1 MTKLLPAKKIPSMRR
16 AFIYVGVIALFG
28 VLTNACGLIYGAG
41 SKLRTT
47 RMQSSLSVGEP
58 SLKVHNDWG
67 EPDLRTNIDDNTE
80 IWSYVAFPNSNDVA
94 ATLLYTST
102 KPGDTD
108 KFLDLKF
115 VDGKLVSW
123 NTVEHTMPAK
133 KGTGF
138 SYGLG
143 ASGGNGPVQHY

>member
-1 MTKLLPAKKIPSMRR
+1 MQH
-16 AFIYVGVIALFG
+16 AL
-28 VLTNACGLIYGAG
+28 TAG
-41 SKLRTT
+41 ETT
-47 RMQSSLSVGEP
+47 
-58 SLKVHNDWG
+58 LKVHEDWG
-67 EPDLRTNIDDNTE
+67 EPDLRSAIDGNSE
-80 IWSYVAFPNSNDVA
+80 VWSYVALPNSNDIA
-94 ATLLYTST
+94 ASLLYTST

-143 ASGGNGPVQHY
+143 ASGGNGPVTHY

>member
-1 MTKLLPAKKIPSMRR
+1 M
-16 AFIYVGVIALFG
+16 
-28 VLTNACGLIYGAG
+28 NACGLFYGAG
-41 SKLRTT
+41 SELRTT
-47 RMQSSLSVGEP
+47 RMAHALTAGES
-58 SLKVHNDWG
+58 SLKVHEDWG
-67 EPDLRTNIDDNTE
+67 EPDLRSDLDNATQV
-80 IWSYVAFPNSNDVA
+80 WSYVAFPNSNDVA

-115 VDGKLVSW
+115 VDGKLVTW
-123 NTVEHTMPAK
+123 NAVEHTMPAK

-143 ASGGNGPVQHY
+143 ASGGSGPVAHY

>member
-1 MTKLLPAKKIPSMRR
+1 MRK
-16 AFIYVGVIALFG
+16 AFTYIGATA
-28 VLTNACGLIYGAG
+28 VLGILANACGVFYGAG
-41 SKLRTT
+41 SELRTT
-47 RMQSSLSVGEP
+47 RMQHALTAGETT
-58 SLKVHNDWG
+58 LKVHEDWG
-67 EPDLRTNIDDNTE
+67 EPDLRSAIDGNTE
-80 IWSYVAFPNSNDVA
+80 VWSYVALPNSNDIA
-94 ATLLYTST
+94 ASLLYTST

-143 ASGGNGPVQHY
+143 ASGGNGPVTHY

>member
-1 MTKLLPAKKIPSMRR
+1 MSKSLA
-16 AFIYVGVIALFG
+16 VIGALILG
-28 VLTNACGLIYGAG
+28 GIVSSGCGLFYGAG
-41 SKLRTT
+41 SELRTV
-47 RMQSSLSVGEP
+47 RMAHALKPGETT
-58 SLKVHNDWG
+58 LQVHGDWG
-67 EPDLRTNIDDNTE
+67 EPDLRTSDDQNE
-80 IWSYVAFPNSNDVA
+80 IWSYVARPNSNDVA

-115 VDGKLVSW
+115 IEGKLVSW

-143 ASGGNGPVQHY
+143 ASGGSGPVSHY

>member
-1 MTKLLPAKKIPSMRR
+1 MPKLSIR
-16 AFIYVGVIALFG
+16 VGLVLFG
-28 VLTNACGLIYGAG
+28 GILVYACGLFYGAG
-41 SKLRTT
+41 SELRTT
-47 RMQSSLSVGEP
+47 RMAHSLTAGETT
-58 SLKVHNDWG
+58 LQVHNDWG
-67 EPDLRTNIDDNTE
+67 EPDLRSGIDDSTE
-80 IWSYVAFPNSNDVA
+80 VWSYVALPNSNDIA

-123 NTVEHTMPAK
+123 NTVEHTMPTK

-143 ASGGNGPVQHY
+143 SSGGNSPVSHY

>member
-1 MTKLLPAKKIPSMRR
+1 MSRISAILGIVFLSGILN
-16 AFIYVGVIALFG
+16 IG
-28 VLTNACGLIYGAG
+28 CGLLYGAG
-41 SKLRTT
+41 SELRTA
-47 RMQSSLSVGEP
+47 RMARTLRAGETT
-58 SLKVHNDWG
+58 LQVHNDWG
-67 EPDLRTNIDDNTE
+67 EPDLRSRDDQGE
-80 IWSYVAFPNSNDVA
+80 VWGYVALPNSDDIA

-115 VDGKLVSW
+115 VEGKLVSW
-123 NTVEHTMPAK
+123 NTVEHTMPPK

-143 ASGGNGPVQHY
+143 ASGGTGPVSHY

>member
-1 MTKLLPAKKIPSMRR
+1 MVKIGLVLCMVALNGFFASSC
-16 AFIYVGVIALFG
+16 GVVYDASAEVRSARMAHDLK
-28 VLTNACGLIYGAG
+28 AG
-41 SKLRTT
+41 EA
-47 RMQSSLSVGEP
+47 SLQ
-58 SLKVHNDWG
+58 VHQDWG
-67 EPDLRTNIDDNTE
+67 EPDLRTSVDPRTE
-80 IWSYVAFPNSNDVA
+80 VWSYVATPNSNDVA

-123 NTVEHTMPAK
+123 NTAEHTMPAK
-133 KGTGF
+133 QGAGF

-143 ASGGNGPVQHY
+143 PSGGSGPVSHY

>member
-1 MTKLLPAKKIPSMRR
+1 MSKLL
-16 AFIYVGVIALFG
+16 VLLGTVILG
-28 VLTNACGLIYGAG
+28 GIVSGGCGLFYGAG
-41 SKLRTT
+41 SELRTA
-47 RMQSSLSVGEP
+47 RMAHGLKAGETT
-58 SLKVHNDWG
+58 LEVHNDWG
-67 EPDLRTNIDDNTE
+67 EPDLRSDRDGQSE
-80 IWSYVAFPNSNDVA
+80 VWSYVARPNSNDVA

-115 VDGKLVSW
+115 IEGKLVSW
-123 NTVEHTMPAK
+123 NTVEHTMPPK

-143 ASGGNGPVQHY
+143 ASGGSGPVSHY

>member
-1 MTKLLPAKKIPSMRR
+1 MRK
-16 AFIYVGVIALFG
+16 AFIHVALTTLLG
-28 VLTNACGLIYGAG
+28 ILANACGVLYGAG
-41 SKLRTT
+41 SELRTT
-47 RMQSSLSVGEP
+47 RMQHSLTAGETT
-58 SLKVHNDWG
+58 LEVHNDWG
-67 EPDLRTNIDDNTE
+67 EPDLRTDPDGNTE
-80 IWSYVAFPNSNDVA
+80 IWSYVALPNSNDVA

-115 VDGKLVSW
+115 IDGKLVSW

-138 SYGLG
+138 NYGLG
-143 ASGGNGPVQHY
+143 ASGGNGPVTHY